1 VKIQQDAAVSVRLAL
16 ADETGWSAP
25 AQELTYLHGHG
36 NLFPK
41 LEAALAGLEAGGNA
55 SVKLAP
61 ADAFGERDPALVLQA
76 RREHLPPDV
85 ALGSQLR
92 ASGRGDDAQPQV
104 FRVVE
109 LNDTDATLDGNHP
122 LAGRTVEMSVAVL
135 EVRGAT
141 EEELAHGHVHG
152 PGDDHSH

>member
-1 VKIQQDAAVSVRLAL
+1 MKIQDDAVVQVRLEL
-16 ADETGWSAP
+16 ADDTGWRAP
-25 AQELTYLHGHG
+25 AQELAYLHGHG

-61 ADAFGERDPALVLQA
+61 ADAFGERNPGLVLQA

-85 ALGSQLR
+85 AVGSQLR
-92 ASGRGDDAQPQV
+92 ASGRDENAPEQV
-104 FRVVE
+104 YRVIE
-109 LNDTDATLDGNHP
+109 LNDAEATLDGNHP

-135 EVRGAT
+135 EVRAAT
-141 EEELAHGHVHG
+141 EEELSHGHVHG
-152 PGDDHSH
+152 PGEDHPH